1 MKPLFKTK
9 RMLTATLLALVMM
22 VAVGATLALMAS
34 TSNSVTNTFAAA
46 DVDTD
51 VDENTDGAN
60 VKTVWIENNGKSPVY
75 VRARI
80 MVSGV
85 NPENIKVVTAEPN
98 ADNIDPY
105 TLYLVMPNVNDATE
119 GTGKAAWST
128 SPAQNTEED
137 GSYPYTDEFYY
148 YLGVLQPGTSTSNL
162 MTKVIIGE
170 ELRNSLLEHDTDTS
184 STDFVDTFN
193 ITIYHESVL
202 AIGDAPETITAD
214 TVRTAFETADGNTT
228 SSTTP

>member
-9 RMLTATLLALVMM
+9 RMCIATLLALVMV

-34 TSNSVTNTFAAA
+34 SPQFLTNTFAAA
-46 DVDTD
+46 DVDTE

-85 NPENIKVVTAEPN
+85 DPKQIEIVDSEEEAEKEAVDNPTM
-98 ADNIDPY
+98 
-105 TLYLVMPNVNDATE
+105 LFLVMPNVKDEANCWQQV
-119 GTGKAAWST
+119 G
-128 SPAQNTEED
+128 ED
-137 GSYPYTDEFYY
+137 ISKDNKDGFYY

-162 MTKVIIGE
+162 MTKVIIPDGDFKK
-170 ELRNSLLEHDTDTS
+170 ELEAMGDK
-184 STDFVDTFN
+184 FN

>member
-9 RMLTATLLALVMM
+9 RMCIATLLALVMV

-34 TSNSVTNTFAAA
+34 SPQFLTNTFAAA
-46 DVDTD
+46 DVDTE
-51 VDENTDGAN
+51 VDESIGEPD

-85 NPENIKVVTAEPN
+85 DPKQIEIVDSEEEAEK
-98 ADNIDPY
+98 AAVDDP
-105 TLYLVMPNVNDATE
+105 TMLFLVMPNVKNEANCWQQV
-119 GTGKAAWST
+119 G
-128 SPAQNTEED
+128 ED
-137 GSYPYTDEFYY
+137 ISKDNKDGFYY
-148 YLGVLQPGTSTSNL
+148 YLGVLQPDTSTNDL

-170 ELRNSLLEHDTDTS
+170 KLRNSLLVEDEETGK
-184 STDFVDTFN
+184 TDFADTFN

-202 AIGDAPETITAD
+202 AIGDTPGTSLND
-214 TVRTAFETADGNTT
+214 VVTAFNTADGNTT

>member
-9 RMLTATLLALVMM
+9 RMCIATLLALVMV

-34 TSNSVTNTFAAA
+34 SPQFLTNTFAAA
-46 DVDTD
+46 DVDTE
-51 VDENTDGAN
+51 VDESIGEPD

-85 NPENIKVVTAEPN
+85 AENQIVTCTQALYDRYEEAGRLNTN
-98 ADNIDPY
+98 AI
-105 TLYLVMPNVNDATE
+105 YLIMNNE
-119 GTGKAAWST
+119 GVWKQSGDSTNAA
-128 SPAQNTEED
+128 D
-137 GSYPYTDEFYY
+137 SYYY
-148 YLGVLQPGTSTSNL
+148 YLGVLQPGAATADL
-162 MTKVIIGE
+162 MTKVIIPDGDFKK
-170 ELRNSLLEHDTDTS
+170 ELEAMGDK
-184 STDFVDTFN
+184 FN

-202 AIGDAPETITAD
+202 AIGDTPGTSLND
-214 TVRTAFETADGNTT
+214 VVTAFNTADGNTT

>member
-46 DVDTD
+46 QVDTD
-51 VDENTDGAN
+51 IEENTGDPN
-60 VKTVWIENNGKSPVY
+60 VKEVTVKNNGKSPVY

-85 NPENIKVVTAEPN
+85 NPSKVEIKSTLQEAQDAAKENPN
-98 ADNIDPY
+98 N
-105 TLYLVMPNVNDATE
+105 LYLVMPEVPNSWARESEN
-119 GTGKAAWST
+119 G
-128 SPAQNTEED
+128 N
-137 GSYPYTDEFYY
+137 YTDDFYY
-148 YLGVLQPGTSTSNL
+148 YKSALPSGQSTESL
-162 MTKVIIGE
+162 MTHVVIGDG
-170 ELRNSLLEHDTDTS
+170 LRDSLLVKDEETGKI
-184 STDFVDTFN
+184 DFVDTFN

-202 AIGDAPETITAD
+202 AINQPEPITVDIVKDSFDAAQP
-214 TVRTAFETADGNTT
+214 N
-228 SSTTP
+228 P

>member
-9 RMLTATLLALVMM
+9 RMCIATLLALVMV

-34 TSNSVTNTFAAA
+34 SPQFLTNTFAAA
-46 DVDTD
+46 DVDTE

-60 VKTVWIENNGKSPVY
+60 VKTVWVENNGKSPVY

-85 NPENIKVVTAEPN
+85 DPKQIEIVDSEEEAEKEAVDNPTM
-98 ADNIDPY
+98 
-105 TLYLVMPNVNDATE
+105 LFLVMPNVKDEANCWQQV
-119 GTGKAAWST
+119 G
-128 SPAQNTEED
+128 ED
-137 GSYPYTDEFYY
+137 ISKDNKDGFYY

-162 MTKVIIGE
+162 MTKVIIGDK
-170 ELRNSLLEHDTDTS
+170 LRDSLLVKDEETGK
-184 STDFVDTFN
+184 TDFVDTFN

-202 AIGDAPETITAD
+202 AIGDAPGTSLND
-214 TVRTAFETADGNTT
+214 VVTAFNTADGNTT

>member
-9 RMLTATLLALVMM
+9 RMCIATLLALVMV

-34 TSNSVTNTFAAA
+34 SPQFLTNTFAAA
-46 DVDTD
+46 DVNTD
-51 VDENTDGAN
+51 VDEETGDNN
-60 VKTVWIENNGKSPVY
+60 EKTVWVENNGKSPVY

-85 NPENIKVVTAEPN
+85 NPESIKVVTAEPN

-105 TLYLVMPNVNDATE
+105 ALYLVMPNVNDATE

-137 GSYPYTDEFYY
+137 DSYPYTDEFYY

-170 ELRNSLLEHDTDTS
+170 ELRNSLLVEDEEAGK
-184 STDFVDTFN
+184 TDFADTFN

-202 AIGDAPETITAD
+202 AIGDEPGIELSD
-214 TVRTAFETADGNTT
+214 VVEAFETADGNTT

>member
-9 RMLTATLLALVMM
+9 RMCIATLLALVMV

-34 TSNSVTNTFAAA
+34 SPQFLTNTFAAA

-85 NPENIKVVTAEPN
+85 AENQIVTCTQALYDQYEEAGNLNTN
-98 ADNIDPY
+98 AI
-105 TLYLVMPNVNDATE
+105 YLIMNNE
-119 GTGKAAWST
+119 GVWKQSGDSTNAA
-128 SPAQNTEED
+128 D
-137 GSYPYTDEFYY
+137 SYYY
-148 YLGVLQPGTSTSNL
+148 YLGVLQPGAATADL
-162 MTKVIIGE
+162 MTKVIIPDGDFKK
-170 ELRNSLLEHDTDTS
+170 ELEAMGDK
-184 STDFVDTFN
+184 FN

-202 AIGDAPETITAD
+202 AIGDAPGTSLND
-214 TVRTAFETADGNTT
+214 VVTAFNTADGNTT